1 MGNNFSSKYELF
13 RNVKADDKKGLNKNY
28 GIFLVLRRKTG
39 LPTPAFLHPLPLLP
53 LSDRH
58 PHFIPRLL
66 ADLKTDIL
74 AQADY
79 ITDAAVLISDSHI
92 DHAAVIRL
100 AVKCGMYLHSSSAE
114 FLPDIIRKTHVSA
127 ALPVRFTDQGFIFI
141 HFSVHLPYLLLAVH
155 IRRTIYA
162 V

>member
-39 LPTPAFLHPLPLLP
+39 
-53 LSDRH
+53 
-58 PHFIPRLL
+58 
-66 ADLKTDIL
+66 
-74 AQADY
+74 
-79 ITDAAVLISDSHI
+79 
-92 DHAAVIRL
+92 
-100 AVKCGMYLHSSSAE
+100 
-114 FLPDIIRKTHVSA
+114 SA

-141 HFSVHLPYLLLAVH
+141 HFSVHLPYLLLAAH